1 MEAKNCLEKVTS
13 VFSAHKAEPLW
24 QLRYFAVLALLTE
37 IDGELHFVLN
47 KRASG
52 VNQPGDVCFPG
63 GHQEKN
69 EHLQETALR
78 EIYEEVGLQCRLLD
92 GFRAEDHYALPG
104 KHGTMKQ
111 VVYFLAEF
119 TDQVPTPQP
128 EEIARVYLLP
138 FEEALKMLPFPE
150 ARRIL
155 TQADQFLRR

>member
-1 MEAKNCLEKVTS
+1 MHLEKSCGGV
-13 VFSAHKAEPLW
+13 VFT
-24 QLRYFAVLALLTE
+24 RRDNE
-37 IDGELHFVLN
+37 ILYVIIRH
-47 KRASG
+47 R
-52 VNQPGDVCFPG
+52 G
-63 GHQEKN
+63 GHCGFPKGHIEPG
-69 EHLQETALR
+69 ETEQETALR

-119 TDQVPTPQP
+119 ADQSPTPQP

-155 TQADQFLRR
+155 TQADQFVRR